1 MRKKYYLPYNPTAK
15 INYLY
20 LFALADLA
28 EYNPTEKV
36 YDTINYTSIDQLAG
50 LLSLSPSATTA
61 LLKNQN
67 YQDYFTVNKKLKQI
81 KLPKKQVNF

>member
-1 MRKKYYLPYNPTAK
+1 MRKKYYLPYKPTAK

-36 YDTINYTSIDQLAG
+36 YDTINYTSDEQLAG
-50 LLSLSPSATTA
+50 LLTLTPSATTA
-61 LLKNQN
+61 
-67 YQDYFTVNKKLKQI
+67 
-81 KLPKKQVNF
+81 

>member
-36 YDTINYTSIDQLAG
+36 YDTINYTSVD
-50 LLSLSPSATTA
+50 
-61 LLKNQN
+61 
-67 YQDYFTVNKKLKQI
+67 
-81 KLPKKQVNF
+81 